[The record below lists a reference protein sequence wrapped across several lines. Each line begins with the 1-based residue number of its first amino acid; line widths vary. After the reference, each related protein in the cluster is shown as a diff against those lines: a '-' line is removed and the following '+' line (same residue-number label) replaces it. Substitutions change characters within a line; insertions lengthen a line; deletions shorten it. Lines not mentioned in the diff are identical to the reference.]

1 MSKLSAGLLTPHL
14 IRPQVSLLL
23 DVSSI
28 RDRLWKPAVAL
39 AVRSGDLRRAVK
51 PTPKSEGTVRDSTRT
66 FLASVVPPIVNV
78 VVLAVC
84 YIRGDITGRKLL
96 IGIVLLSSV
105 WLVAG
110 LWGYADW
117 SLRQL
122 RRQKKRQKNSE

>member
-1 MSKLSAGLLTPHL
+1 M
-14 IRPQVSLLL
+14 
-23 DVSSI
+23 
-28 RDRLWKPAVAL
+28 
-39 AVRSGDLRRAVK
+39 
-51 PTPKSEGTVRDSTRT
+51 RDSTRT

-117 SLRQL
+117 SLRLL